1 MSYEKEMLNK
11 IDKCLFED
19 NYEYVIMNNKTYID
33 IFVRCRGGDLIKR
46 YEPET
51 VLEILKHGIFGYL
64 KGPNME
70 PAKKIMVS
78 RSAEIGKIIATK
90 EI

>member
-1 MSYEKEMLNK
+1 MSSKKFKKILAK

-19 NYEYVIMNNKTYID
+19 NYDYVALNPKTYMD
-33 IFVRCRGGDLIKR
+33 IFVGDASLFKR